1 MTTED
6 RIIAEKDGSLTV
18 NVNAGGFTINTVAS
32 KVRSS
37 QPVAYRL
44 VQKINGTLVL
54 QGAFYW
60 TEGSNGGHDWEDIP
74 TIIEAQKK

>member
-1 MTTED
+1 MT
-6 RIIAEKDGSLTV
+6 
-18 NVNAGGFTINTVAS
+18 FTIMNIAAA
-32 KVRSS
+32 KVRSN

-44 VQKINGTLVL
+44 LQKLDGTIVL

-74 TIIEAQKK
+74 TILEAQEK

>member
-1 MTTED
+1 MN
-6 RIIAEKDGSLTV
+6 IA
-18 NVNAGGFTINTVAS
+18 AA
-32 KVRSS
+32 KVRSN

-44 VQKINGTLVL
+44 MQKADGTMIL

-74 TIIEAQKK
+74 TIIEAQEK

>member
-1 MTTED
+1 MT
-6 RIIAEKDGSLTV
+6 
-18 NVNAGGFTINTVAS
+18 FTLNIVAAR
-32 KVRSS
+32 VRSN

-44 VQKINGTLVL
+44 MQTIDGPMVL

-74 TIIEAQKK
+74 TIIEAQEK

>member
-1 MTTED
+1 MSET
-6 RIIAEKDGSLTV
+6 IQPVFKYPMFIA
-18 NVNAGGFTINTVAS
+18 AAR
-32 KVRSS
+32 VRSI

-44 VQKINGTLVL
+44 VQKVDGTLVL

-74 TIIEAQKK
+74 TIIEAQEK

>member
-1 MTTED
+1 MT
-6 RIIAEKDGSLTV
+6 
-18 NVNAGGFTINTVAS
+18 FTISNIAAA
-32 KVRSS
+32 KVRSN

-44 VQKINGTLVL
+44 VQKVDGTLVL

-74 TIIEAQKK
+74 TIIEAQEK

>member
-1 MTTED
+1 MTKLDMTTTLKE
-6 RIIAEKDGSLTV
+6 
-18 NVNAGGFTINTVAS
+18 GFYISNIGAA
-32 KVRSS
+32 KVRSN

-44 VQKINGTLVL
+44 MQKADGTMVL

-74 TIIEAQKK
+74 TIIEAQEK

>member
-1 MTTED
+1 M
-6 RIIAEKDGSLTV
+6 K
-18 NVNAGGFTINTVAS
+18 NANLENGTFYISNIVAAR
-32 KVRSS
+32 VRSN

-44 VQKINGTLVL
+44 MQKIDGTMVL

-74 TIIEAQKK
+74 TIIEAQEK

>member
-1 MTTED
+1 MITGFIKT
-6 RIIAEKDGSLTV
+6 
-18 NVNAGGFTINTVAS
+18 NVIAS
-32 KVRSS
+32 KVRSN

-44 VQKINGTLVL
+44 VQKTDGTMVL

-74 TIIEAQKK
+74 TIIEAQEK

>member
-1 MTTED
+1 VITGFIKT
-6 RIIAEKDGSLTV
+6 
-18 NVNAGGFTINTVAS
+18 NVIAS

-44 VQKINGTLVL
+44 VQKTDGTTIL

-60 TEGSNGGHDWEDIP
+60 TQGSNGGHDWEDIP
-74 TIIEAQKK
+74 TIIEAQEK

>member
-1 MTTED
+1 MT
-6 RIIAEKDGSLTV
+6 
-18 NVNAGGFTINTVAS
+18 FTINNIAAA
-32 KVRSS
+32 KVRSN

-44 VQKINGTLVL
+44 VQKVDGTLVL

-74 TIIEAQKK
+74 TIKESE

>member
-1 MTTED
+1 MT
-6 RIIAEKDGSLTV
+6 
-18 NVNAGGFTINTVAS
+18 FTIMDTAAT
-32 KVRSS
+32 KVRSN

-44 VQKINGTLVL
+44 MQKEDGTLVL

-60 TEGSNGGHDWEDIP
+60 IEGSNGGHDWEDIP

>member
-1 MTTED
+1 MSTSVVSTTGT
-6 RIIAEKDGSLTV
+6 IGVTIA
-18 NVNAGGFTINTVAS
+18 AA
-32 KVRSS
+32 KVRSN

-44 VQKINGTLVL
+44 MQKIDGTIVL

-74 TIIEAQKK
+74 TIIEAQEK

>member
-1 MTTED
+1 MT
-6 RIIAEKDGSLTV
+6 
-18 NVNAGGFTINTVAS
+18 FTINIAAA
-32 KVRSS
+32 KMRSN

-44 VQKINGTLVL
+44 VQKVDGTLVL

-74 TIIEAQKK
+74 TIKESE

>member
-1 MTTED
+1 MSETIKPVFKYPAFIVAD
-6 RIIAEKDGSLTV
+6 R
-18 NVNAGGFTINTVAS
+18 
-32 KVRSS
+32 VRSN

-44 VQKINGTLVL
+44 MQKADGTMVL

-74 TIIEAQKK
+74 TIIEAQEK